1 MRFPG
6 FLVIAHRG
14 ASGSE
19 IENTLPAFRR
29 AVREGADFAE
39 TDLRL
44 TADGE
49 VVLFHDDDLRRLA
62 RRPGAVEGQALRAL
76 PPLIRRGGSGRGRIP
91 MLGEA
96 FDACPALRFFLELKT
111 TRGNGEA
118 LVAAT
123 LSAVDTARAS
133 TRVAFLGFDPGALER
148 VRRALPSAVL
158 GRNLEGPLPRR
169 LEAWC
174 ARLRPR
180 FLGLSADRATA
191 SRIRHLTTP
200 RRGVLVFTVN
210 DPGEALRLRRAGAA
224 GVFTDW
230 PGRLLRSL

>member
-44 TADGE
+44 SADGH

-62 RRPGAVEGQALRAL
+62 RRPGTVEGHALGSL
-76 PPLIRRGGSGRGRIP
+76 PPLSPRARPGPGRIP
-91 MLGEA
+91 TLAETLA
-96 FDACPALRFFLELKT
+96 ACPGLRFFLELKNT
-111 TRGNGEA
+111 PGNGAE
-118 LVAAT
+118 LVDAT
-123 LSAVDTARAS
+123 LRAVGAARAS
-133 TRVAFLGFDPGALER
+133 RRVAFLGFDPAALER
-148 VRRALPSAVL
+148 VRRARPRAVL
-158 GRNLEGPLPRR
+158 GWNLEGPLPRR
-169 LEAWC
+169 FEAWC

-180 FLGLSADRATA
+180 FLGVPADRATTP
-191 SRIRHLTTP
+191 RIRRLGTP
-200 RRGVLVFTVN
+200 GRGVLVFTVN
-210 DPGEALRLRRAGAA
+210 DPREAGRLRRAGAA

-230 PGRLLRSL
+230 PGRLLPSP